1 MFITTIHSI
10 DSLEKLKR
18 AKADAV
24 IIGVEHYSIRSS
36 ITVKK
41 EDLQLWKKKCKK
53 LGLKLY
59 INFLRLCMDEDL
71 SGVREYFSIFKELD
85 VDGIYYAD
93 EGLYYEAKQLG
104 IESKLIY
111 QPETLVAS
119 SADVNASSL
128 EMLTSFSPVNALNFC
143 PFAAIASMEEPAD

>member
-59 INFLRLCMDEDL
+59 INFLSTGNIGGFKCRCGFLYVFRRSVCL
-71 SGVREYFSIFKELD
+71 FS
-85 VDGIYYAD
+85 
-93 EGLYYEAKQLG
+93 
-104 IESKLIY
+104 
-111 QPETLVAS
+111 T
-119 SADVNASSL
+119 
-128 EMLTSFSPVNALNFC
+128 
-143 PFAAIASMEEPAD
+143 

>member
-24 IIGVEHYSIRSS
+24 IIGVEHYSIRSC

-85 VDGIYYAD
+85 VAD
-93 EGLYYEAKQLG
+93 FAFSGNNYVRLYEPPNKQRW
-104 IESKLIY
+104 Y
-111 QPETLVAS
+111 
-119 SADVNASSL
+119 
-128 EMLTSFSPVNALNFC
+128 
-143 PFAAIASMEEPAD
+143 

>member
-24 IIGVEHYSIRSS
+24 IIGVEHYSIRSCT
-36 ITVKK
+36 TVKK

-59 INFLRLCMDEDL
+59 INFLLPL
-71 SGVREYFSIFKELD
+71 
-85 VDGIYYAD
+85 
-93 EGLYYEAKQLG
+93 
-104 IESKLIY
+104 
-111 QPETLVAS
+111 
-119 SADVNASSL
+119 
-128 EMLTSFSPVNALNFC
+128 
-143 PFAAIASMEEPAD
+143 

>member
-93 EGLYYEAKQLG
+93 EGLYFEAKQLG

-111 QPETLVAS
+111 QP
-119 SADVNASSL
+119 
-128 EMLTSFSPVNALNFC
+128 
-143 PFAAIASMEEPAD
+143 